1 MSIVT
6 EKFDTEVRRL
16 IQNSG
21 FRREVDET
29 CALLGFTLRVVV
41 IPYHRVGTAY
51 RAHRQESGIH
61 LLGFLTY
68 EVGIDMD
75 S

>member
-21 FRREVDET
+21 FHREVDKT
-29 CALLGFTLRVVV
+29 CAVLGFTLRVVV
-41 IPYHRVGTAY
+41 IPYNRVGTAY
-51 RAHRQESGIH
+51 RAHRQGSRIH
-61 LLGFLTY
+61 LLVILTF
-68 EVGIDMD
+68 EVGTDMD